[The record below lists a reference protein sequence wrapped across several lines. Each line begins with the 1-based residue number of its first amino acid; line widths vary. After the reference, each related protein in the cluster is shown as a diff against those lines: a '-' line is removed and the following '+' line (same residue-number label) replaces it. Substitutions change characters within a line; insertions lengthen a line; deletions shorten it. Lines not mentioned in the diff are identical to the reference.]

1 MKKNRFSTCA
11 SNYID
16 CLRKEGR
23 YSTAHVYKNAV
34 RSFSQFCGTQ
44 SIEFTKINRENL
56 KRYSNYLTASR
67 LKPNT
72 ISTYMRM
79 LRCIYNR
86 GVVLVRLR
94 MYMVCFVMCLPELIP
109 ARRKH
114 FLWVSFIRCL
124 TKIRRR
130 RHFAIRRPLLIY
142 CFSLV
147 VCLSLIWLIWRSQIW
162 IRGSWSITVWKPVLP
177 WVWRL

>member
-86 GVVLVRLR
+86 GVD
-94 MYMVCFVMCLPELIP
+94 
-109 ARRKH
+109 ARQAPYVHGLFRD
-114 FLWVSFIRCL
+114 V
-124 TKIRRR
+124 
-130 RHFAIRRPLLIY
+130 
-142 CFSLV
+142 
-147 VCLSLIWLIWRSQIW
+147 
-162 IRGSWSITVWKPVLP
+162 
-177 WVWRL
+177 

>member
-56 KRYSNYLTASR
+56 
-67 LKPNT
+67 
-72 ISTYMRM
+72 
-79 LRCIYNR
+79 
-86 GVVLVRLR
+86 
-94 MYMVCFVMCLPELIP
+94 
-109 ARRKH
+109 
-114 FLWVSFIRCL
+114 
-124 TKIRRR
+124 
-130 RHFAIRRPLLIY
+130 
-142 CFSLV
+142 
-147 VCLSLIWLIWRSQIW
+147 
-162 IRGSWSITVWKPVLP
+162 
-177 WVWRL
+177 

>member
-56 KRYSNYLTASR
+56 KRYSKPDGLPFKAKYDIYVYAYVALYL
-67 LKPNT
+67 
-72 ISTYMRM
+72 
-79 LRCIYNR
+79 
-86 GVVLVRLR
+86 
-94 MYMVCFVMCLPELIP
+94 
-109 ARRKH
+109 
-114 FLWVSFIRCL
+114 
-124 TKIRRR
+124 
-130 RHFAIRRPLLIY
+130 
-142 CFSLV
+142 
-147 VCLSLIWLIWRSQIW
+147 
-162 IRGSWSITVWKPVLP
+162 
-177 WVWRL
+177 